1 MLNFWYQNS
10 VPQNGQCL
18 IILSDTG
25 SHGLVSSFRFF
36 PSVPEKNFD
45 MQYNNFHP
53 VHKNHRG
60 GLCAMLSLQMYTC
73 DPIGHPLGL
82 NLGLLVQ
89 WVGFLWK
96 RYFVITALPCDFDD
110 HNNDGDEDEITPLS
124 NSWLSPERLTSARAN
139 HKEFRKKF
147 QLCRWYIYY
156 DEVSVCLCVTKND
169 HFLLGVSCNHLNP
182 P

>member
-1 MLNFWYQNS
+1 
-10 VPQNGQCL
+10 
-18 IILSDTG
+18 
-25 SHGLVSSFRFF
+25 
-36 PSVPEKNFD
+36 

-60 GLCAMLSLQMYTC
+60 ALCTMLSLQSKCTC
-73 DPIGHPLGL
+73 DPFGHPLGL

-96 RYFVITALPCDFDD
+96 RYFVITALPCDLDD
-110 HNNDGDEDEITPLS
+110 YNDDGDEDEITPLS

-147 QLCRWYIYY
+147 QLCR
-156 DEVSVCLCVTKND
+156 
-169 HFLLGVSCNHLNP
+169 
-182 P
+182 